1 MTPIVQGTVTVSKG
15 DTKTRRLQ
23 IESNDQYVEDDLE
36 HMESYGF
43 TSEPFP
49 DGHTDALVVYTDTH
63 NGHGIVIVVHDKRY
77 RITNLKPGEVCLF
90 DDKKRVVHLKRE
102 GIVIDGADDPITVKT
117 TGNIIIN
124 AVDSVNITA
133 NSVNVNAQS
142 TVINSPSN
150 KINGPLTVTGQ
161 IVGQGG
167 LTISGGSGA
176 KVTGSL
182 TTTGDVVAA
191 GISLD
196 NHTHGGVQGGDA
208 STSAPQ

>member
-36 HMESYGF
+36 HMEQYGF
-43 TSEPFP
+43 TSEPFS
-49 DGHTDALVVYTDTH
+49 DGYTDALVVYTDTH
-63 NGHGIVIVVHDKRY
+63 NGHGVVISVHDKRY
-77 RITNLKPGEVCLF
+77 RVTNLRPGEVCIY
-90 DDKKRVVHLKRE
+90 DDKKRHIYLKRD
-102 GIVIDGADDPITVKT
+102 GIEVDGVDDPITVKT

-124 AVDSVNITA
+124 AEAEVNITA
-133 NSVNVNAQS
+133 NSVKVNAQS

-150 KINGPLTVTGQ
+150 KINGPLTVTGA

-167 LTISGGSGA
+167 LAISGGSGA
-176 KVTGSL
+176 SVQGSL

-196 NHTHGGVQGGDA
+196 KHTHGGVQGGDA
-208 STSAPQ
+208 STSTPQ

>member
-1 MTPIVQGTVTVSKG
+1 MTPILQGTVTVSKG